1 MPLFCTLGPFCG
13 GVPVLHVVTATADT
27 PSFINEEDF
36 LALSTAVQGSLD
48 AMVRASGLCGR

>member
-1 MPLFCTLGPFCG
+1 M
-13 GVPVLHVVTATADT
+13 LHVLTATADT

-48 AMVRASGLCGR
+48 AMVRASGLCER